1 MSDRSDAADR
11 PADEA
16 DETPS
21 ITPDALAD
29 RLRSGDELTVLDVRD
44 RDEFERWHLE
54 GEGVTAVHIPHMKFI
69 QAEVTGGA
77 NDLVADLAEPI
88 LAVCGHGE
96 ASAHAVSL
104 LRDAGIDARN
114 LAGGMDAWADLY
126 VARELETE
134 APATVVQYDR
144 PSSGCLA
151 YAIYSDG
158 EAAVIDPASSV
169 RRQVRRRRRRSER
182 DDRVRDRHARP
193 RRSRRGVRALTE
205 RTDAEAVVPK
215 GATDRGLAFDAT
227 TIGDAAEHSSA
238 SPLPHTLGRTAT
250 SCGSATR
257 R

>member
-126 VARELETE
+126 VARELET
-134 APATVVQYDR
+134 
-144 PSSGCLA
+144 
-151 YAIYSDG
+151 
-158 EAAVIDPASSV
+158 
-169 RRQVRRRRRRSER
+169 
-182 DDRVRDRHARP
+182 
-193 RRSRRGVRALTE
+193 
-205 RTDAEAVVPK
+205 
-215 GATDRGLAFDAT
+215 GATDADSETAADAGTAVEYDVGHRRGYLRYDPDVDESA
-227 TIGDAAEHSSA
+227 IIAAVREF
-238 SPLPHTLGRTAT
+238 R
-250 SCGSATR
+250 
-257 R
+257 